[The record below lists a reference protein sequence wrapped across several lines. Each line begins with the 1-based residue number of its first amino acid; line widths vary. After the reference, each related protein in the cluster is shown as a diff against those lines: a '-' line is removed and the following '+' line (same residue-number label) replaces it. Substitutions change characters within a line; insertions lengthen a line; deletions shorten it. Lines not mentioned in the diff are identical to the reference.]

1 MLTREQTIKAVE
13 ELKANKEA
21 CIIFMKLTRTSQEF
35 IMENSRNPIFLRLRE
50 GGSWEEGSTQTG
62 MYASVYALDPSYQLP
77 DEEYLE
83 LDVDMEEDGLV
94 FRTKEAHRFKIPT
107 QPLYLGNY
115 IFEGYK
121 FEGHPKLH
129 NHYFGYKNPANN
141 YIHYHQVSDRHIKV
155 FATKIVYRKVG

>member
-1 MLTREQTIKAVE
+1 MVLTREQTTKAVE
-13 ELKANKEA
+13 ELKANEWMALGGMSPEA
-21 CIIFMKLTRTSQEF
+21 QEF
-35 IMENSRNPIFLRLRE
+35 AKQHKNEIILNYRAFAMWSGIGVIQFNLQVILR
-50 GGSWEEGSTQTG
+50 
-62 MYASVYALDPSYQLP
+62 LDPSYTLP
-77 DEEYLE
+77 EEEPEYLE

-107 QPLYLGNY
+107 QPLYLDDY

-129 NHYFGYKNPANN
+129 NHYFGYKNPHNN

-155 FATKIVYRKVG
+155 FATKVVYRKVG

>member
-1 MLTREQTIKAVE
+1 MLTREQTIKAIE
-13 ELKANKEA
+13 ELKANEWMALGGMSKEA
-21 CIIFMKLTRTSQEF
+21 QEF
-35 IMENSRNPIFLRLRE
+35 ARENQDKFILCIKTKAT
-50 GGSWEEGSTQTG
+50 WDTG
-62 MYASVYALDPSYQLP
+62 IALAVQDWHIVSLTIDYTPP
-77 DEEYLE
+77 KIEPGYLE